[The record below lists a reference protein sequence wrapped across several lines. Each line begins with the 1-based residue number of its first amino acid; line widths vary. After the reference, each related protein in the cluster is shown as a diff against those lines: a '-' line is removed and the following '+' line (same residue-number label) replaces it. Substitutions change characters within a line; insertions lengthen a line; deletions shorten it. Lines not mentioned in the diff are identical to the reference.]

1 MALQPTGPRR
11 GLTNLAPSPTGYHPQ
26 RQDDAYGGG
35 QPRHPSSQPHPQDQ
49 QPAGGGAGG
58 DGPGIWSRFKGKVFQ
73 GDANGDSDE
82 GPPSFRPGGSVLKKK
97 DDVSVANSNPPA
109 FGGPGAYGNPFP
121 TFPGPPGMAMG
132 QANGAAA
139 EPSGPGVAEVT
150 SVDGSI
156 VMVLK
161 PNELTKKKR
170 KFKQDGANR
179 LQVVATFDHCLT
191 AFNAKDGKTPC
202 LKTTDALEQNE
213 LVMLPEAAKKVRFLR
228 SDFKRRMEA
237 DGKTMTPDERVAALE
252 DNLRKVYSTV
262 AMEGGVHMNSIGP
275 AIESQLD
282 NIPLRD
288 GVDDMTAAL
297 AWRAIPLTIF
307 CAGYGNVAMEVLRRG
322 SPKIS
327 GPGGVFT
334 PHLRLVANFF
344 KPDDTMTIIGMY
356 DTVPLIHE
364 AKKSGATLME
374 FLRGV
379 RQENAFAS
387 RPNVLLLG
395 SELSDLGL
403 GNGLPGVEERISV
416 GFLKLDEHVLDKLP
430 RYAQAYDVLIIGD
443 GDMSYANEILH
454 EVVG

>member
-1 MALQPTGPRR
+1 MQMEKRKMGRR
-11 GLTNLAPSPTGYHPQ
+11 GTLACSDRKFSTFFCSFV
-26 RQDDAYGGG
+26 AC
-35 QPRHPSSQPHPQDQ
+35 
-49 QPAGGGAGG
+49 AVVT
-58 DGPGIWSRFKGKVFQ
+58 VF
-73 GDANGDSDE
+73 G
-82 GPPSFRPGGSVLKKK
+82 SFRPGGSVLKKK
-97 DDVSVANSNPPA
+97 EESVASANTQA

-121 TFPGPPGMAMG
+121 SFAGPPGLGGG
-132 QANGAAA
+132 QPDGPTPDLA
-139 EPSGPGVAEVT
+139 GPGAPEVI

-161 PNELTKKKR
+161 PNDLAKKKR

-179 LQVVATFDHCLT
+179 LQVIATFDHCLT

-202 LKTTDALEQNE
+202 LKTTDALEQNQH
-213 LVMLPEAAKKVRFLR
+213 VMLPEAAKKVRFLR
-228 SDFKRRMEA
+228 SDFKRRMDEG
-237 DGKTMTPDERVAALE
+237 GKTMTPDERQASQGLALAALE
-252 DNLRKVYSTV
+252 DNLRKVYSVV

-282 NIPLRD
+282 GIPLRE

-297 AWRAIPLTIF
+297 AWRAIPFTIF

-322 SPKIS
+322 SPKIT

-344 KPDDTMTIIGMY
+344 RPDDTMTIIGMY

-364 AKKSGATLME
+364 AKKSGATLLE

-379 RQENAFAS
+379 RQENAFSARS
-387 RPNVLLLG
+387 NVLLLG
-395 SELSDLGL
+395 AELSDIGL
-403 GNGLPGVEERISV
+403 GNGECSLFLVTKTLSLPGVEERITV
-416 GFLKLDEHVLDKLP
+416 GFLKLDGHVLEKLP
-430 RYAQAYDVLIIGD
+430 RYAQAYDVVILGD

>member
-1 MALQPTGPRR
+1 MKDTGSICDRFVSFS
-11 GLTNLAPSPTGYHPQ
+11 LFDLA
-26 RQDDAYGGG
+26 
-35 QPRHPSSQPHPQDQ
+35 SSR
-49 QPAGGGAGG
+49 
-58 DGPGIWSRFKGKVFQ
+58 S
-73 GDANGDSDE
+73 
-82 GPPSFRPGGSVLKKK
+82 
-97 DDVSVANSNPPA
+97 
-109 FGGPGAYGNPFP
+109 
-121 TFPGPPGMAMG
+121 MG
-132 QANGAAA
+132 QAAGVTP
-139 EPSGPGVAEVT
+139 EPAGPGVTEFI

-161 PNELTKKKR
+161 PNELAKKKR
-170 KFKQDGANR
+170 KFKQDGADR
-179 LQVVATFDHCLT
+179 LQVIATFDHCLT
-191 AFNAKDGKTPC
+191 AFHAKDGKTPC
-202 LKTTDALEQNE
+202 LKTTDALEQNQH
-213 LVMLPEAAKKVRFLR
+213 VMLPEAAKKVRYLR

-237 DGKTMTPDERVAALE
+237 DGKTMSPEERVAALE
-252 DNLRKVYSTV
+252 ENLRKVYSVV

-282 NIPLRD
+282 SIPLRG

-322 SPKIS
+322 SPKIT

-344 KPDDTMTIIGMY
+344 RPDDTMTIIGMY

-364 AKKSGATLME
+364 AKKSGATLLE

-379 RQENAFAS
+379 RQENAFSS
-387 RPNVLLLG
+387 RSNVVLLG

-403 GNGLPGVEERISV
+403 GKGLPAVEECISV
-416 GFLKLDEHVLDKLP
+416 GFLKLDEHILDKLP
-430 RYAQAYDVLIIGD
+430 RYALAYDVVIIGD

-454 EVVG
+454 EIVG